1 MVGEKRHS
9 EQDLEQDLEQDHNDG
24 SNHKKQHT
32 SAVANTDANTNAQ
45 AATTSTKS
53 ASTDAVSNVV
63 ENVARSASE
72 QSVPPE
78 NAVIGTAN
86 TEKEAVI
93 GTKVDVV
100 KDDTSSK
107 DEGKSSKNS
116 EANVDPQDSNIDPI
130 FERTATPTESTAQ
143 AAEKT
148 TESDSTA
155 NGKGKKSDKIEKQ
168 SSSLSSGRISI
179 DANGEISAAG
189 KKDIAAV
196 KPISNETKNTE
207 ETEDPSEDTITKK
220 KLTYLR
226 KLNHKEVERRR
237 RESINNAISELQL
250 LISTDE
256 TNKAAIIRKA
266 CQYILDLKEKSINR
280 VNKWTLEKI
289 ITDQAISELANSNEK
304 LKSELEKAYREIE
317 LHRTEFEN
325 FAELLSKQGNSS
337 EVTESLT
344 KMKIMFKDNYDDDD
358 DVDDEEEV
366 VEVMPAATELQAP
379 PQDQA
384 EGQAQEEPQD
394 QITAEHTQHEQAAST
409 EISEPSQV

>member
-9 EQDLEQDLEQDHNDG
+9 EQDLEQDHNVG

-32 SAVANTDANTNAQ
+32 SADANTDANTNAQ

-100 KDDTSSK
+100 KDDTPSK

-148 TESDSTA
+148 TGSDSTA
-155 NGKGKKSDKIEKQ
+155 NGKGKKSDKLEKQ

-196 KPISNETKNTE
+196 KPILNETKNTE

-394 QITAEHTQHEQAAST
+394 QITAEHIQHEQAAST